1 MYHVLGCFNPPNTF
15 GHKGTSPQVTRPGR
29 WDHCLDACVRETRD
43 SVMGTKGFLDHQ
55 EVIAFPTQSLQNW
68 PTICNLFHLPH
79 MASFLC
85 TVTTPSQRQCIAASF
100 RACLDCVRVNN
111 EPKLFRYKAMASL
124 GGTDHRPLPVG
135 HVMGHICGKSSLQ
148 RTSVTDNA
156 DRNNRPNGPTRRFR
170 FCCYIHAA

>member
-68 PTICNLFHLPH
+68 LTICNLFHLPH
-79 MASFLC
+79 MAEFLC
-85 TVTTPSQRQCIAASF
+85 TVTTPSQ
-100 RACLDCVRVNN
+100 
-111 EPKLFRYKAMASL
+111 
-124 GGTDHRPLPVG
+124 
-135 HVMGHICGKSSLQ
+135 
-148 RTSVTDNA
+148 
-156 DRNNRPNGPTRRFR
+156 
-170 FCCYIHAA
+170 